1 MGPSRGHMATS
12 LVVLSRTT
20 VRRLLIP
27 ARGDWETP
35 VGVTAEVP
43 RPELI
48 HDAMGRRLEP
58 RPR

>member
-12 LVVLSRTT
+12 LAVLARAT

-35 VGVTAEVP
+35 VRVTAEVT